1 MIADLDAVLSS
12 NKVIRFKSADF
23 DGLFGV
29 LPEPVPSV
37 KKKNKKM
44 QELLLQS
51 LSKWQVK

>member
-51 LSKWQVK
+51 LSK